1 MRQIITESSDP
12 PDVAIPIGNKL
23 VKAFD
28 VIYTPGI
35 LTSKID
41 ARLCIKD
48 SSERPH
54 AQKYPLKLK

>member
-1 MRQIITESSDP
+1 MRQITTESMEP

-23 VKAFD
+23 VNALE

-35 LTSKID
+35 LTSKIE

-48 SSERPH
+48 SSDRPH